1 MTTRVLIADDHEL
14 VRRGLRSLLESRPG
28 WEICGEA
35 KDGMEAVEMTKALV
49 PDLILL
55 DITMPRLNGLDA
67 ARRIRK
73 EVPQTQILIL
83 SQHDIEEMSA
93 SALEAGARA
102 YVSKSDVAITL
113 FSSMEAILR
122 VRRTTEGPPMRT
134 RFSIPFLAFWF
145 SSTVGASTR
154 RSSPECTGTPTRFS
168 KTSIHSR

>member
-1 MTTRVLIADDHEL
+1 MIVLYRTVGRAPTWKLRVRKALIESSIVLTTRVLIADDHEL

-113 FSSMEAILR
+113 FSSMEAILQ
-122 VRRTTEGPPMRT
+122 
-134 RFSIPFLAFWF
+134 SANN
-145 SSTVGASTR
+145 
-154 RSSPECTGTPTRFS
+154 
-168 KTSIHSR
+168 